1 MEYGKGSLGFGIR
14 GLDDRRP
21 AGNFALHQRGERL
34 LAGRTGEEGNGAHAS
49 KKSARSYRTAIMFSC
64 MVANT
69 TKQIGGT
76 APMHAPPI
84 GVTRVAKGHSYGP
97 IQGSGHARM
106 ICSIIF
112 DCWRGN
118 GIKFSMLSTARH
130 ENSPRRCAI
139 KTSGSKPG

>member
-34 LAGRTGEEGNGAHAS
+34 LAGRTGEEGNRAHAS

-69 TKQIGGT
+69 TKQIGGKQLGEE
-76 APMHAPPI
+76 AI
-84 GVTRVAKGHSYGP
+84 VGYVV
-97 IQGSGHARM
+97 QAR
-106 ICSIIF
+106 
-112 DCWRGN
+112 
-118 GIKFSMLSTARH
+118 RH
-130 ENSPRRCAI
+130 
-139 KTSGSKPG
+139 